1 MQISSLNK
9 KLHEHIY
16 AEKLQNICNVYF
28 HKLISIKHLFIL
40 LSGLLVST
48 CKAQINKVYK
58 NTFTITT
65 DNDAYLFTS
74 KDGYYTNG
82 IFFQFS
88 KAFDKKNL
96 KIIKRIEVGQALYNS
111 RDRLSIIRQLEDADR
126 PYCGYLFTKY
136 SYNATAPYTSQI
148 NPNAESFMQDYLK
161 AHSKSLLK
169 MKDWGLPYFN
179 LIDNILSQYG
189 LPKELKY
196 VKNYKYRLENNPKNS
211 EELKDYY
218 KKEQKKI
225 NKEKKTCV

>member
-96 KIIKRIEVGQALYNS
+96 KIIYE
-111 RDRLSIIRQLEDADR
+111 
-126 PYCGYLFTKY
+126 
-136 SYNATAPYTSQI
+136 
-148 NPNAESFMQDYLK
+148 
-161 AHSKSLLK
+161 
-169 MKDWGLPYFN
+169 
-179 LIDNILSQYG
+179 NI
-189 LPKELKY
+189 
-196 VKNYKYRLENNPKNS
+196 
-211 EELKDYY
+211 
-218 KKEQKKI
+218 
-225 NKEKKTCV
+225 